1 MSTWLLDFLIALSPL
16 LVLVG
21 FLLLGRYPGE
31 RTLER
36 VRRAIGFLLRSR
48 SSVSFLRPVTG
59 DRSTAVRGGRLIAD
73 SLAGR
78 APPSLRIFQSI

>member
-1 MSTWLLDFLIALSPL
+1 MSTGLLDFLIALSPL

-36 VRRAIGFLLRSR
+36 VRRAIGYLLRSR
-48 SSVSFLRPVTG
+48 SFASFLRPVTG
-59 DRSTAVRGGRLIAD
+59 GRSTPVRGGRLIAD

-78 APPSLRIFQSI
+78 APPSLRIFQTI